1 MIELGI
7 TLQDVDQVYQRMGL
21 NELVVIPWL
30 EYTRFEVILAG
41 LMTGFIG
48 EYRPFLGSK
57 SAFLEH
63 FIVLPEAPNKLRV
76 MQQMP
81 KLAATLLAGKVERIL
96 LSIAHDERRN
106 GLGAWAR
113 RCGYTKFGE
122 LDSFDWYIKPLQ
134 ERASREDAS
143 KKGESHGQER
153 PEDARS
159 AGSDAATAATASP
172 GSTASASCDRFGQPW

>member
-7 TLQDVDQVYQRMGL
+7 TLQDVDQVYQRMGIK
-21 NELVVIPWL
+21 ELVVIPWF
-30 EYTRFEVILAG
+30 EYTGRSLGTLTG
-41 LMTGFIG
+41 LMTGYID
-48 EYRPFLGSK
+48 EYPAFPGSK

-81 KLAATLLAGKVERIL
+81 KLAATLLTGKVERIL
-96 LSIAHDERRN
+96 LCIAHDERRN
-106 GLGAWAR
+106 GLNAWAR

-122 LDSFDWYIKPLQ
+122 LDSFDWYIHPL
-134 ERASREDAS
+134 

-159 AGSDAATAATASP
+159 ASSDAATAATASP
-172 GSTASASCDRFGQPW
+172 GSSASAGSNRLGRTG